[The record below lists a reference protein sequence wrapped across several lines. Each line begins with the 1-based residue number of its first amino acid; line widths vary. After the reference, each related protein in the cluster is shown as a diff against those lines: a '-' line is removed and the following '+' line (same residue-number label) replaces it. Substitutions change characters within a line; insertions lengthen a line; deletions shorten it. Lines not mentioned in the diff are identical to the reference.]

1 VCLRLSKV
9 GRSYHKHK
17 YWIMAITV
25 STTNRVFR
33 DLDLLFAANPITG
46 DVSMKYDDNAVKQA
60 VKNLIQMRPYESPFH
75 PEIASQ
81 VYNLLFEL
89 STPVTAELIR
99 TSIIQVLTKFEPRL
113 DTFDVTV
120 TDQSDKNAYLITVEF
135 IIKGSDQSVTVN
147 TLLYR
152 TR

>member
-1 VCLRLSKV
+1 
-9 GRSYHKHK
+9 
-17 YWIMAITV
+17 MAITV
-25 STTNRVFR
+25 SSTNTVFR

-46 DVSMKYDDNAVKQA
+46 DVSMKYNDNAVKQS

-75 PEIASQ
+75 PEISSQ

-89 STPVTAELIR
+89 ATPVTAELIR

-113 DTFDVTV
+113 ASFDVTV
-120 TDQSDKNAYLITVEF
+120 IDNSDQNAYIVTVDF
-135 IIKGSDQSVTVN
+135 IIKGSDQSVTVS
-147 TLLYR
+147 TLLSR